1 MNFFKKIANKVKDTF
16 NTKKMQLEAIVS
28 TAVAG
33 TEGEAYVDT
42 GVKILI
48 AVVIGALLLGLLY
61 ALFSDTI
68 MPTVTQ
74 KVQDLFNYNG

>member
-33 TEGEAYVDT
+33 GYYVF
-42 GVKILI
+42 GVQHTNHRP
-48 AVVIGALLLGLLY
+48 VHR
-61 ALFSDTI
+61 
-68 MPTVTQ
+68 
-74 KVQDLFNYNG
+74 

>member
-1 MNFFKKIANKVKDTF
+1 MNIFKKIASKVKDTF
-16 NTKKMQLEAIVS
+16 ATRKAQIEAIVS
-28 TAVAG
+28 TAVSG

-48 AVVIGALLLGLLY
+48 AVVVGALLLALCY
-61 ALFSDTI
+61 ALFNDTI
-68 MPTVTQ
+68 MPNVTQ